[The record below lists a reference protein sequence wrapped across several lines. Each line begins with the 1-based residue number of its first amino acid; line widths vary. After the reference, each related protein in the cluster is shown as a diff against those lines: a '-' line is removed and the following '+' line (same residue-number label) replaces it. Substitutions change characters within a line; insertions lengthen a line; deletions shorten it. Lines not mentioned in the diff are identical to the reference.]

1 MALLLKGLVR
11 IGFHGS
17 EISLDNYMVKLH
29 IDTLGSLERI
39 MYHKQ
44 TPAHQDV
51 DNVEGGHHSGE
62 YGGVALVSQG
72 LSTEKL
78 LAT

>member
-1 MALLLKGLVR
+1 
-11 IGFHGS
+11 
-17 EISLDNYMVKLH
+17 MVKLH